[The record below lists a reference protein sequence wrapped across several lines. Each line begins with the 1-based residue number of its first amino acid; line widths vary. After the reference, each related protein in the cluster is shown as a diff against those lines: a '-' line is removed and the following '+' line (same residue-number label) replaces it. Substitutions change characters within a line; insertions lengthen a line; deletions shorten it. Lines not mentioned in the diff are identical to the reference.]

1 LPGPVPAAPCG
12 GGGGGGGGG
21 GDRVEMSREAGGQ
34 GQATAKELQ
43 GGWRAGGNSRGD
55 SPQ

>member
-21 GDRVEMSREAGGQ
+21 GDRVEMSREAGG
-34 GQATAKELQ
+34 
-43 GGWRAGGNSRGD
+43 
-55 SPQ
+55 